1 VGSSD
6 PATYDALSTDCGVDL
21 SVHVTIRALWSEAR
35 MTEAGVWARCAVPT
49 VISVQDDKHRKSYIG
64 PELAR

>member
-6 PATYDALSTDCGVDL
+6 PATRDVLPTACGVDL
-21 SVHVTIRALWSEAR
+21 SLRVTLRAVWSEAR

-49 VISVQDDKHRKSYIG
+49 VISIEGARRCKSYID
-64 PELAR
+64 PEPEQ